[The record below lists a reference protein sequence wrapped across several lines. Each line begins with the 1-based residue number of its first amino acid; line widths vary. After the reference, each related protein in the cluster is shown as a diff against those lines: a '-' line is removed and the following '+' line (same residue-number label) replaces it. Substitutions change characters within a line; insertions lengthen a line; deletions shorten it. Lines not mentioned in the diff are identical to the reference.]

1 MLFLRIEFMSSELRL
16 KKLRGSGGY
25 IMANVTDEQQTRGNL
40 GGPEL
45 FLAPIGRLDPN
56 RITRYY
62 CNTCDIEYVKPP
74 KIEYENP
81 NEEVAE
87 NLMLVERGQ
96 YSCVECNSAIAEYR
110 EFKKPDEAAEIGAAK
125 PLKPEPT
132 PTAPEP
138 TAPEPTAPEPTAPE
152 PEPEVVEP
160 ETVSSEP
167 EQPQPESE
175 ESPITIIQGMDV
187 YDSDA
192 RKAGTVSQVGVDQDL
207 SLVLLVK
214 AEDGTESVVPWSRI
228 KTIGQILLLGEGEE
242 PQSDDTPDP
251 DQCPSCNYTNS
262 DDSKFCEQCGN
273 DLGK

>member
-1 MLFLRIEFMSSELRL
+1 MSSELRL

-25 IMANVTDEQQTRGNL
+25 IMANVTDEQQARGNL

-96 YSCVECNSAIAEYR
+96 YSCVECNAAIAEYR

-125 PLKPEPT
+125 QLAPEPA
-132 PTAPEP
+132 APEP
-138 TAPEPTAPEPTAPE
+138 TIPEPEPALAPEPAAPEPTIPEPAAPE
-152 PEPEVVEP
+152 PEPVAPEP
-160 ETVSSEP
+160 ALAP
-167 EQPQPESE
+167 R
-175 ESPITIIQGMDV
+175 
-187 YDSDA
+187 A
-192 RKAGTVSQVGVDQDL
+192 RCA
-207 SLVLLVK
+207 
-214 AEDGTESVVPWSRI
+214 R
-228 KTIGQILLLGEGEE
+228 
-242 PQSDDTPDP
+242 
-251 DQCPSCNYTNS
+251 TNHTRA
-262 DDSKFCEQCGN
+262 
-273 DLGK
+273 

>member
-1 MLFLRIEFMSSELRL
+1 MSSELRL

-25 IMANVTDEQQTRGNL
+25 IMANVTDEQQARGNL

-125 PLKPEPT
+125 PLEPEPAAT
-132 PTAPEP
+132 QTTLNAAEP
-138 TAPEPTAPEPTAPE
+138 AAAPE
-152 PEPEVVEP
+152 PEPAPAAAPEPEPAPEAVEP
-160 ETVSSEP
+160 EAISPEP
-167 EQPQPESE
+167 KQPQPESE
-175 ESPITIIQGMDV
+175 EPSITMIQGMDV
-187 YDSDA
+187 YDSNA

-207 SLVLLVK
+207 SLMLVIK

-228 KTIGQILLLGEGEE
+228 KTIGQILLLEEEE
-242 PQSDDTPDP
+242 PQGDDAPDP
-251 DQCPSCNYTNS
+251 GQCPSCNCVNS
-262 DDSKFCEQCGN
+262 AESKFCEQCGN